1 MYEFHG
7 DKRRYFDMTYEVT
20 KNHIVP
26 YIENHF
32 SIKPEMNVLEIGCG
46 EAGVLKAFLERGCR
60 CTGIE
65 LDASRIEYAKE
76 FLKDDF
82 EEGKID
88 FLSKDIYLV
97 DPIEELGRTYDI
109 IILKDV
115 IEHIHDQEKFVPQLH
130 KFLKEGGVIFFAF
143 PPWMMPYGG
152 HQQILPPKIASV
164 LPYYHLLPGP
174 LYPWLMKLFGVN
186 KSGIDFMLETKSTGI
201 SIERFN
207 RIVKASNFKI
217 LNEKF
222 YLFNPI
228 YEHKFG
234 IKPRTQI
241 GLISGIPW
249 VRNFLTMGVYAVVKT
264 A

>member
-26 YIENHF
+26 YIDGYF
-32 SIKPEMNVLEIGCG
+32 PIKQDMNVLEIGCG
-46 EAGVLKAFLERGCR
+46 EAGVLKAFLEKGCR

-65 LDASRIEYAKE
+65 LDPSRIEYAKE
-76 FLKDDF
+76 FLKDNV
-82 EEGKID
+82 EEGSID

-97 DPIEELGRTYDI
+97 DPVKELGRTYDI

-115 IEHIHDQEKFVPQLH
+115 IEHIHEQEKFVPQLH
-130 KFLKEGGVIFFAF
+130 KFLKEGGIIFFAF

-152 HQQILPPKIASV
+152 HQQILSSKIASI

-174 LYPWLMKLFGVN
+174 LYPMLMKLFGVN
-186 KSGIDFMLETKSTGI
+186 KPGIDFMLETKSTGI

-207 RIVKASNFKI
+207 RIIKKSKFE
-217 LNEKF
+217 LLDEKF

-234 IKPRTQI
+234 IKPRKQI
-241 GLISGIPW
+241 SLISKIPW
-249 VRNFLTMGVYAVVKT
+249 VRNFLTMGVYAVVR
-264 A
+264 AV

>member
-7 DKRRYFDMTYEVT
+7 DKRRYFNMTYEVT

-26 YIENHF
+26 YIESYFPIQQN
-32 SIKPEMNVLEIGCG
+32 MNVLEIGCG
-46 EAGVLKAFLERGCR
+46 EAGVLKAFLEKGCN
-60 CTGIE
+60 CTGVE

-82 EEGKID
+82 EKGNID

-97 DPIEELGRTYDI
+97 DPIKELGRTYDI

-130 KFLKEGGVIFFAF
+130 KFLKKGGIIFFAF

-152 HQQILPPKIASV
+152 HQQILPPKIASK

-174 LYPWLMKLFGVN
+174 LYPITMKLFGVN

-207 RIVKASNFKI
+207 KI
-217 LNEKF
+217 IRKSKFELLNEKF

-234 IKPRTQI
+234 IKPRKQI
-241 GLISGIPW
+241 GLISSMPW
-249 VRNFLTMGVYAVVKT
+249 VRNFLTMGVYAVVK
-264 A
+264 AA

>member
-26 YIENHF
+26 YIDGYF
-32 SIKPEMNVLEIGCG
+32 PIKQDMNVLEIGCG
-46 EAGVLKAFLERGCR
+46 EAGVLKAFLEKGCR

-65 LDASRIEYAKE
+65 LDPRRIEYAKE
-76 FLKDDF
+76 FLKDNF
-82 EEGKID
+82 EEGSID

-97 DPIEELGRTYDI
+97 DPVNELGRTYDI

-115 IEHIHDQEKFVPQLH
+115 IEHIHEQEKFVPQLH
-130 KFLKEGGVIFFAF
+130 KFLKEGGIIFFAF

-152 HQQILPPKIASV
+152 HQQILPPKIASI

-174 LYPWLMKLFGVN
+174 LYPMLMKLFGVN
-186 KSGIDFMLETKSTGI
+186 KPGIDFMLETKSTGI

-207 RIVKASNFKI
+207 RIIKKSRFELI
-217 LNEKF
+217 NEKF

-234 IKPRTQI
+234 IKPRKQI
-241 GLISGIPW
+241 SLISKIPW
-249 VRNFLTMGVYAVVKT
+249 VRNFLTMGVYAVVK
-264 A
+264 AV